1 MDTVSY
7 LRFVMSLLAVL
18 AMIFGLLWAARRWG
32 LGLMSPRAS
41 GRQRRRL
48 AVQEVLQLDARHRLL
63 LIRRDDREHLLL
75 LGNGDS
81 LVVERDCPAPEF
93 VPTVPKPESPR

>member
-1 MDTVSY
+1 MDSVSY
-7 LRFVMSLLAVL
+7 LRFAMSLLAVL
-18 AMIFGLLWAARRWG
+18 AMIFGLLWAMRRWG
-32 LGLMSPRAS
+32 LGLMSPRAN

-48 AVQEVLQLDARHRLL
+48 AVREVLQLDARHRLV

-81 LVVERDCPAPEF
+81 VVIERDCPAPEF
-93 VPTVPKPESPR
+93 IPPVAKPESPR